1 MPIEVTL
8 FIPPIGEQHV
18 IQVTDVTDE
27 DAAWFTENK
36 IIISMEKLSSGA
48 KVVYGRFGVNEHQ
61 ECLVV
66 GMNKTCK
73 SMLKELRSIVQTE
86 ISNGF

>member
-36 IIISMEKLSSGA
+36 IILSMEQLSSGA
-48 KVVYGRFGVNEHQ
+48 KVVYGKFGVNEHQ
-61 ECLVV
+61 ECMVV
-66 GMNKTCK
+66 SMYDSCK
-73 SMLKELRSIVQTE
+73 SMLSELRSIVQTE

>member
-8 FIPPIGEQHV
+8 FIPPNAEQHV

-36 IIISMEKLSSGA
+36 IIISMEELSSGA
-48 KVVYGRFGVNEHQ
+48 KVVYGKFGVNEHQ

-66 GMNKTCK
+66 SMNKTCK
-73 SMLKELRSIVQTE
+73 SMLSELRSIVQTE
-86 ISNGF
+86 ISNGL

>member
-8 FIPPIGEQHV
+8 FIPPKGEQHV

-36 IIISMEKLSSGA
+36 IIISMEELSSGA
-48 KVVYGRFGVNEHQ
+48 KVVYGKFGVNEHQ
-61 ECLVV
+61 ECLVI

-73 SMLKELRSIVQTE
+73 SMLSELRSIVQTE
-86 ISNGF
+86 ISNGL

>member
-8 FIPPIGEQHV
+8 FIPPNAEQHV

-36 IIISMEKLSSGA
+36 IIISMEELRSGA
-48 KVVYGRFGVNEHQ
+48 KVIYGKYGVNDNQ
-61 ECLVV
+61 ECMVV

-73 SMLKELRSIVQTE
+73 SMLSELRSFVQKELSRVT
-86 ISNGF
+86 